1 MYQVVQMKPHSLTL
15 STSYQRKKIKKG
27 KEGIHNHTGQKP
39 GALDRWGALVY
50 TIHIHK
56 QMTRKT
62 PYRRNAHIDHK

>member
-1 MYQVVQMKPHSLTL
+1 MKPHSLTL
-15 STSYQRKKIKKG
+15 STSYQKKKD

-39 GALDRWGALVY
+39 GALDRWEALVY

-62 PYRRNAHIDHK
+62 PYLRNAHIDHK